1 MTDASAPVEEPLAD
15 APAAS
20 ESGLD
25 SHAIVAPPTPSQ
37 SESLGSAMDE
47 SVDSSSSSDESSRVE
62 NPSMPVLETPL
73 DHAPETGEAQPPPE
87 SDSSLKETDSG
98 SAVDESLQGVS
109 SSEGSSSEQESA
121 SEQPLSGA
129 DANSIPATEQ
139 VSVDDLEHPLPERPP
154 LAVTEEIVPVDKA
167 DATGHHLEGA
177 HREPSPESDAYEPPE
192 PDNGAD
198 SDPDYNPPSADYSPP
213 FSPAPPGPVEE
224 TGTSVPS
231 SGLPVPGQTLTRAPQ
246 ASVVESQ
253 RDRPIGVV
261 GV

>member
-1 MTDASAPVEEPLAD
+1 MPDASAPIAEPLAD

-20 ESGLD
+20 ESELD
-25 SHAIVAPPTPSQ
+25 SHAIVASQSDNNRPVAPPTPSR

-47 SVDSSSSSDESSRVE
+47 SVDSSSSSDESLRVD
-62 NPSMPVLETPL
+62 NQ
-73 DHAPETGEAQPPPE
+73 APETVEAQSLSE

-98 SAVDESLQGVS
+98 SAVDESLQSVS
-109 SSEGSSSEQESA
+109 SGEGSSSEQESA

-129 DANSIPATEQ
+129 DANSIPATEN
-139 VSVDDLEHPLPERPP
+139 VSADDLEHPLPERPP
-154 LAVTEEIVPVDKA
+154 LPVTEEIVAVDKA
-167 DATGHHLEGA
+167 DVNGHHLEGA
-177 HREPSPESDAYEPPE
+177 REPSPGSDAYEPPE

-198 SDPDYNPPSADYSPP
+198 SSDSDYSPP
-213 FSPAPPGPVEE
+213 SPAPPGPVEE

-231 SGLPVPGQTLTRAPQ
+231 SGPPAPAETLTRAPQ